1 MQYVTPTSLLTKN
14 ESHRLEK
21 LRDYHILDTH
31 SEDTFDK
38 IALMVTQVFNCPSA
52 FISFID
58 EDRIFIKS
66 NLSQMTFNEA
76 KRKDSLSS
84 LAILQDDV
92 LVFNDT
98 MNVPEILDNP
108 YVLGGNGV
116 RFFAAVPLKTPEGY
130 NVGTISVIDSRPRE
144 VTPLQIDMMKTLSK
158 IVIDKLENR
167 LRYRKTIESQIDLM
181 NIALHEIKNPLASIK
196 LANEI
201 ITKDGTKIPNMT
213 EMIKSSVGRIQA
225 KLSDLLKQSEMEETQ
240 IVLSIEEIDLK
251 ELFTRLQNSFDLLA
265 ARKNQSIIFELPDNP
280 PPFFADRAKISDI
293 LHNLLSN
300 AIKYSYHGATIM
312 VMAAEVNGNIQ
323 IRVKDN
329 GQGLDENDVDR
340 LFTKFAKLSSK
351 PTGKE
356 TSNGLGLSITK
367 SFVELH
373 NGTIEAISPGKDQGT
388 SFIVT
393 LPLRYEKEP
402 SLSEFSS

>member
-1 MQYVTPTSLLTKN
+1 MQYVKPTSLLTKN

-38 IALMVTQVFNCPSA
+38 IALMVTQVFSCPSA

-66 NLSQMTFNEA
+66 NLSPLAFNEA
-76 KRKDSLSS
+76 KREESLSS
-84 LAILQDDV
+84 LVILQDDV
-92 LVFNDT
+92 VVFNDT
-98 MNVPEILDNP
+98 HTIPHVRENP
-108 YVLGGNGV
+108 YVSGENGV

-130 NVGTISVIDSRPRE
+130 NVGTISVIDTHPRE
-144 VTPLQIDMMKTLSK
+144 VTPLQINMLKMLAK
-158 IVIDKLENR
+158 IVVDKLENR

-181 NIALHEIKNPLASIK
+181 NITLHEIKNPLASIK

-201 ITKDGTKIPNMT
+201 ISKDGTKIPNMA
-213 EMIKSSVGRIQA
+213 EMIKSSVGRIKS
-225 KLSDLLKQSEMEETQ
+225 KLSDLLKQSELEENQ
-240 IVLSIEEIDLK
+240 IVLFIEEIDLK
-251 ELFTRLQNSFDLLA
+251 ELFMRLQSNFDLLA
-265 ARKNQSIIFELPDNP
+265 ARKGQSIIFDLPESTSQ
-280 PPFFADRAKISDI
+280 FFADKAKISDI

-300 AIKYSYHGATIM
+300 AIKYSYHGAEIKVIATEI
-312 VMAAEVNGNIQ
+312 NGH
-323 IRVKDN
+323 IRIEVKDN
-329 GQGLDENDVDR
+329 GQGLDESDIER

-373 NGTIEAISPGKDQGT
+373 NGTIEAVSPGKDQGT

-393 LPLRYEKEP
+393 LPLRYEKEH